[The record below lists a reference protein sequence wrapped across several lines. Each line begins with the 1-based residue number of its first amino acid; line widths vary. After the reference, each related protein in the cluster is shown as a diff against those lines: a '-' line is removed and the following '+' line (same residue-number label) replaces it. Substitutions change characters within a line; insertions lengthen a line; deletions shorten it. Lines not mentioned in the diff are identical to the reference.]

1 MEILDECPGVIS
13 FRLATRQEWGFED
26 LGALELAVRVLP
38 ATIEHCT
45 PDSTDI
51 EKLRRFAP
59 LLTDRAID
67 ELACDVVY
75 AELKRREEVRQV
87 KLGRRLHDRNSL

>member
-1 MEILDECPGVIS
+1 M
-13 FRLATRQEWGFED
+13 QEWVFED
-26 LGALELAVRVLP
+26 LGALELAVRVLT

-67 ELACDVVY
+67 ELAFDVVY

-87 KLGRRLHDRNSL
+87 KLGGRLHDRNSL

>member
-1 MEILDECPGVIS
+1 M
-13 FRLATRQEWGFED
+13 QEYVVED
-26 LGALELAVRVLP
+26 LAALELAVRVLT

-59 LLTDRAID
+59 LLTDRPID

-75 AELKRREEVRQV
+75 AELKRREEMRQV
-87 KLGRRLHDRNSL
+87 KLGRRLRDRNSL